1 MNAALRAFLILVQ
14 VLSTSA
20 NTFVFERGEPS
31 LNKGFSLSFGHSIE
45 KNHDSCF
52 IGILIYMKGKV
63 GLHGHKLFIGI
74 SSFSTEL
81 FREGSFNFHI
91 VIFFVDKR
99 IYGDGGMGGE
109 ESGELG
115 GSVTISTFSSID
127 LALFLQYILS
137 YHDM

>member
-1 MNAALRAFLILVQ
+1 
-14 VLSTSA
+14 
-20 NTFVFERGEPS
+20 
-31 LNKGFSLSFGHSIE
+31 
-45 KNHDSCF
+45 
-52 IGILIYMKGKV
+52 MKGKV

-99 IYGDGGMGGE
+99 INADGGMGGE

-137 YHDM
+137 YHDMWLSYHKVHISFYLFSHEIYDLPYACTAFF